1 MFCYDEID
9 ICLYQYICS
18 LKYSFF
24 FAFKYLTFLNL
35 VIDIFIVHTDM
46 MEGV

>member
-1 MFCYDEID
+1 MMKQTFVYTSTSAV
-9 ICLYQYICS
+9 LNTRV
-18 LKYSFF
+18 F

-35 VIDIFIVHTDM
+35 VIDISIVHTDM